1 MFASARSQDT
11 SATRLTLTLP
21 FQFGPRFSAN
31 ICNPSPNGRRGK
43 FERAPYC
50 LGQSVIEQVA
60 NFNAVVSITVVPRRK
75 PSGNRIVEKLEHR
88 FTFEPPLQTVEPAHH
103 VI

>member
-1 MFASARSQDT
+1 
-11 SATRLTLTLP
+11 
-21 FQFGPRFSAN
+21 
-31 ICNPSPNGRRGK
+31 
-43 FERAPYC
+43 
-50 LGQSVIEQVA
+50 VIEQVA